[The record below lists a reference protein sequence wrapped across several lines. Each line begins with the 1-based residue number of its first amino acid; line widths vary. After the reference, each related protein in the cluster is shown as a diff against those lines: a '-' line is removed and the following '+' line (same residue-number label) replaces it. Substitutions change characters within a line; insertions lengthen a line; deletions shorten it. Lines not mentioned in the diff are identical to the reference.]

1 MTETQRNAGCTA
13 VSRQGLTFRPCSRG
27 DALHPSKHTE
37 KRGTRLMQAD
47 KGPPFPEAPKHKQ
60 RIRHRKEDEGAVRTG
75 KRGCPQTG
83 SVTLAESQGPRF
95 QLATHL
101 ILKREIKM
109 LAKLLEETTPKATR

>member
-1 MTETQRNAGCTA
+1 
-13 VSRQGLTFRPCSRG
+13 
-27 DALHPSKHTE
+27 
-37 KRGTRLMQAD
+37 MQAD
-47 KGPPFPEAPKHKQ
+47 KGPPFPEAPKHEQ

-109 LAKLLEETTPKATR
+109 LAKLLEETTPKAKR